1 MYRCQFYST
10 FSYFCFILQ
19 FLEVA
24 DISLFCREPNTRPAT
39 DPVLYERGHR
49 LRGRPHLD
57 QQGSP
62 LNPHLDHQGRPVSPH
77 LDQQGRPLNPHMDH
91 QGRL

>member
-1 MYRCQFYST
+1 M
-10 FSYFCFILQ
+10 L
-19 FLEVA
+19 
-24 DISLFCREPNTRPAT
+24 N
-39 DPVLYERGHR
+39 ERGHR

-77 LDQQGRPLNPHMDH
+77 LDQQGRPLSPHLDQ
-91 QGRL
+91 QGRAISHLLPTEYAYITRGPCLGS